1 MHLRYALLALLGESE
16 AHGYELLQR
25 FNRRIGP
32 FWHPNIGQ
40 VYQLLHE
47 LERRGFVARRDEG
60 AGSRARRVFRLTP
73 RGERALGTWLT
84 RRPAWPAPL
93 REEILVRLLAAERGG
108 PAAVLAQLERQEVE
122 YHRYLSLV
130 REQAARP
137 DASVTRRLAHEA
149 ALGQAE
155 AHLRWLA
162 RCRALIRPETS
173 SRVGNG

>member
-84 RRPAWPAPL
+84 RR
-93 REEILVRLLAAERGG
+93 
-108 PAAVLAQLERQEVE
+108 
-122 YHRYLSLV
+122 
-130 REQAARP
+130 
-137 DASVTRRLAHEA
+137 LAHEA

-162 RCRALIRPETS
+162 RCRALLGGSQLARAS
-173 SRVGNG
+173 